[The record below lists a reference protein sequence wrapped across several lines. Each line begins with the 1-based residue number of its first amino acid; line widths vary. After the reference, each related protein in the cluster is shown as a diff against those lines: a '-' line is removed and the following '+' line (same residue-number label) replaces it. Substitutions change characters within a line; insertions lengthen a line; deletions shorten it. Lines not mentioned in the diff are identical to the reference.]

1 MSILTDICIDHY
13 IIFFCEGRNEE
24 DALKWLSEEEKLTL
38 DVSSCNFDNL
48 RKLRTRKQRTKHL
61 QEILRNDYD
70 KPPALIYI
78 LDSLKETITLPREF
92 RHIPIYYIYTYP
104 EFEILFIIHIN
115 KWRTYNRQNPKP
127 KASEFAQ
134 GFFDWDIKTEGSVK
148 RVFEF
153 EVTNLVEA
161 AHVLKVQYNKI
172 RDLRDKYG
180 LYDLCH

>member
-1 MSILTDICIDHY
+1 MSLLTDICIDHY

-61 QEILRNDYD
+61 QEILRNDFD

-104 EFEILFIIHIN
+104 EFEILFII
-115 KWRTYNRQNPKP
+115 P
-127 KASEFAQ
+127 
-134 GFFDWDIKTEGSVK
+134 
-148 RVFEF
+148 
-153 EVTNLVEA
+153 
-161 AHVLKVQYNKI
+161 
-172 RDLRDKYG
+172 
-180 LYDLCH
+180 